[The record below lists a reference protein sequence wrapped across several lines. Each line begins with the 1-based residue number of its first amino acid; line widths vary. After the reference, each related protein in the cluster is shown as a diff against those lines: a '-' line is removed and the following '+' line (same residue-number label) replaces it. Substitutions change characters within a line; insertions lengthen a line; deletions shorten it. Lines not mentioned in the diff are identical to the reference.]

1 MFSKVLYQNLKTN
14 LSTIGGETVTF
25 GFGSVKSDVKAPY
38 IVFYELDDDQD
49 PQLLCDEQGDSGDYL
64 LQLNIYSPSFIKNNA
79 IKKEVS
85 KYLQTL
91 QGTNLTDGA
100 DTYTIDIVNHSSSP
114 SADSL
119 VADLA
124 VDVLAKTINYTKI
137 N

>member
-1 MFSKVLYQNLKTN
+1 MFSKVLYQNLKAN
-14 LSTIGGETVTF
+14 LGTIGAESVQW
-25 GFGSVKSDVKAPY
+25 GFGGVKSDVKAPY
-38 IVFYELDDDQD
+38 IVFYELDDDDD

-91 QGTNLTDGA
+91 QGTNLTDGT

-119 VADLA
+119 VNDLA

>member
-1 MFSKVLYQNLKTN
+1 MFSKVLYQNLKAN
-14 LSTIGGETVTF
+14 LGTIGAESVQW
-25 GFGSVKSDVKAPY
+25 GFGSVKSDAKAPY

-100 DTYTIDIVNHSSSP
+100 DTYTIDIVNHSSSL